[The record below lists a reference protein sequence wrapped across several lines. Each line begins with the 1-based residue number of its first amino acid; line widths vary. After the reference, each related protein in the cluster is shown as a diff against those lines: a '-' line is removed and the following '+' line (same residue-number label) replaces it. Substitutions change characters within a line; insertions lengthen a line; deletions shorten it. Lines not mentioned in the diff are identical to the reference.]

1 MLAEAGSPAPSRPLT
16 SLNGGDGSAL
26 TDPAPPETGALAV
39 LLGGIVC
46 VGTEGDWP
54 VHL

>member
-1 MLAEAGSPAPSRPLT
+1 MPARPAPCPIEAIA

-26 TDPAPPETGALAV
+26 TDPASSETGALAV
-39 LLGGIVC
+39 LLGGTVC
-46 VGTEGDWP
+46 VGPEGDWP